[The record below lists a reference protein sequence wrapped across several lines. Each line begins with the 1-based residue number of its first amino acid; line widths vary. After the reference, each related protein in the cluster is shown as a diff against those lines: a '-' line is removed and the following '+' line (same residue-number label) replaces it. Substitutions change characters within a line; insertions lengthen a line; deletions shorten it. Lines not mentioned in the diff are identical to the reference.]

1 MVVLEQKDSR
11 IDQCQ
16 LSGGIEV
23 SLLDGGGRG
32 KRGENTGASG
42 SEKSYHRVVRV
53 ECGGFKS

>member
-23 SLLDGGGRG
+23 SLLDGGG
-32 KRGENTGASG
+32 
-42 SEKSYHRVVRV
+42 V
-53 ECGGFKS
+53 GGGRTQELQAVKVIS